1 MGIPIACCC
10 CCGAVVA
17 VVALLLLLWRCCCCC
32 CGYLGGSPVII
43 ITPHRAAT
51 TETTTFSTLSH
62 KDGVVC
68 TPTMRSRYTAP
79 GSGSG
84 GSLSGSRSRIRRMPA
99 AARTALEFSREIV
112 GPSLSGIH
120 IGGVNRAMGWYCHH
134 IEPTDVGRLFQ
145 CKPFAPG

>member
-1 MGIPIACCC
+1 MAYACAGAPRKAYPFVASNSDSTNARDSCTIP
-10 CCGAVVA
+10 
-17 VVALLLLLWRCCCCC
+17 
-32 CGYLGGSPVII
+32 
-43 ITPHRAAT
+43 PHRAAT

-120 IGGVNRAMGWYCHH
+120 IGGVDRAMGWYCHH